1 MDMVWHKNKELYMK
15 NILSVCAF
23 LLVFGALPLWGQSQD
38 PLNEDQTTVRILEGD
53 NSDPSIVRYGKS
65 YYLVHSSFIYTPG
78 LVVYQSDDLINWIP
92 CSTALVYFYRRHLG
106 SGYCSP

>member
-1 MDMVWHKNKELYMK
+1 MK

-23 LLVFGALPLWGQSQD
+23 LLAFGALPLWGQSQD

-65 YYLVHSSFIYTPG
+65 YYLVHSSFVYTPG
-78 LVVYQSDDLINWIP
+78 LVVLLEISGLRT
-92 CSTALVYFYRRHLG
+92 SYFITSVFISIFRL
-106 SGYCSP
+106 